1 MAYEKKTW
9 ETGEV
14 ITADGLNHM
23 EEGIEEN
30 GKIMIVRQVMPDPYT
45 NRIDKDFNEVK
56 AAIRSNQCVLF
67 LGTDSDIP
75 FTIKEDYS
83 NNTLVSFSVSV
94 NITDGSFYQIRKK
107 TINSDG
113 SVN

>member
-30 GKIMIVRQVMPDPYT
+30 GKIIIVREVMPDPYT
-45 NRIDKDFNEVK
+45 SRIDKDFNEVK
-56 AAIRSNQCVLF
+56 AAIENNQCVLF
-67 LGTDSDIP
+67 LGANSDIP
-75 FTIKEDYS
+75 FKITKDYQ
-83 NNTLVSFSVSV
+83 NNTLVSYDVSV
-94 NITDGSFYQIRKK
+94 NTIDGSFYQIGKR

-113 SVN
+113 SIH